1 MFLKKKYD
9 KAGPLV
15 AEELKKRGFDAY
27 YVSTKEEAKDK
38 VLSMIPEGSS
48 VAWGGS
54 MTLNETGIKDAIKA
68 GNYTVIDRETAPAF
82 TDEWMA
88 IMRQALTSDF
98 FLMSSNAITEDGQ
111 LVNID
116 GLGNRVA
123 ALCFGPKEVIVV
135 SGMNKVVGSLEDAWK
150 RARNFVSPLNS
161 QRYDQLANPC
171 VVTGM
176 CSDCKSQ
183 QTICSQFVVTRV
195 VKNKRVKVV
204 LVGEDL
210 GF

>member
-15 AEELKKRGFDAY
+15 AKELEKRGFDAY

-68 GNYTVIDRETAPAF
+68 GNYTVIDRETAQPF

-135 SGMNKVVGSLEDAWK
+135 SGMNKVVCSLDDAWE
-150 RARNFVSPLNS
+150 RARNFASPLNS
-161 QRYDQLANPC
+161 QRYENLANPC

-183 QTICSQFVVTRV
+183 QSICSQFVVTRL